1 MMRAK
6 QLRYKNRHSETE
18 QFHRVTDDRKGGH
31 TMIRVHSDVEAVGEN
46 LLGEGGRGKEDEE
59 EEDSEEEEA
68 GGCGGR
74 PSGELLQFAQK
85 LPDKIGGNQCTLVAT
100 TVYHFK

>member
-1 MMRAK
+1 
-6 QLRYKNRHSETE
+6 
-18 QFHRVTDDRKGGH
+18 
-31 TMIRVHSDVEAVGEN
+31 MIRVHSDVEAVGEN
-46 LLGEGGRGKEDEE
+46 LLGEGGTGKEDEE

-85 LPDKIGGNQCTLVAT
+85 LPDKIRGNQCTLVAT
-100 TVYHFK
+100 ITLQFIARASSSLSLGLTQAIIRVLLFPPKES